1 MMKIL
6 LHSDMKKSIQKSG
19 VGRAQLHQEMA
30 LKSAGIP
37 YTTDYKD
44 DFDLVHINTVFPNS
58 LRVAKRA
65 KAAGKPVIY
74 HAHSTMEDFKN
85 SYSFS
90 NQASIG
96 FKYWLKICYN
106 TADLILTPSQYA
118 KDLLGKYDIDK
129 PIHVISNGID
139 LSYWQATPAE
149 VADMRAR
156 FNLRPDQKVA
166 ISVGLQI
173 ERKGIIEFVELAKQ
187 MPEVTFIWFGYSN
200 PHALPKAVK
209 KAIATK
215 LPNLIFA
222 GYIPRDQV
230 RVAYQMAD
238 VYLFMTHEETE
249 GIVLLEALA
258 SKVNTIVSDLAVF
271 DYLQADRDVYKADS
285 LVSFKRQLQGLLDG
299 DLPNLTAVGYQQ
311 ASLKSIQHI
320 GQQYVKEYQFARDCL
335 HGRRQEK
342 KLSESLFSVFKIE

>member
-1 MMKIL
+1 MKIL
-6 LHSDMKKSIQKSG
+6 LHSDMKKSIQQSG

-30 LKSAGIP
+30 LESAGIA
-37 YTTDYKD
+37 YTTNYKD
-44 DFDLVHINTVFPNS
+44 DFDMVHINTVFPHS
-58 LRVAKRA
+58 LVVAKKA

-85 SYSFS
+85 SYTFS
-90 NQASIG
+90 NQASLG
-96 FKYWLKICYN
+96 FKYWLNTCYN
-106 TADLILTPSQYA
+106 SADLILTPSQYA
-118 KDLLGKYDIDK
+118 KNLLEKYDIDK
-129 PIHVISNGID
+129 SIHVISNGID
-139 LSYWQATPAE
+139 LAYWQASQEE
-149 VADMRAR
+149 VANMRAR

-200 PHALPKAVK
+200 PYALPKDVK

-258 SKVNTIVSDLAVF
+258 SKVNTIVSDLPVF
-271 DYLQADRDVYKADS
+271 DYLKADRDVYKANALED
-285 LVSFKRQLQGLLDG
+285 FKVQLEGLLGG
-299 DLPNLTAVGYQQ
+299 DLASLSENGYQQ
-311 ASLKSIQHI
+311 ASLKSIQNI
-320 GQQYVKEYQFARDCL
+320 GQQYIYEYQYAGACRLGMQSD
-335 HGRRQEK
+335 K
-342 KLSESLFSVFKIE
+342 KLSKILFSNFKI

>member
-1 MMKIL
+1 MKIL
-6 LHSDMKKSIQKSG
+6 LHSDMKKSIQQSG

-30 LKSAGIP
+30 LNSAGIA
-37 YTTDYKD
+37 YTTNYKD
-44 DFDLVHINTVFPNS
+44 DFDMVHINTVFPHS
-58 LRVAKRA
+58 LVVAKRA

-85 SYSFS
+85 SYAFS
-90 NQASIG
+90 NQASLG
-96 FKYWLKICYN
+96 FKYWLNTCYN
-106 TADLILTPSQYA
+106 SADLILTPSQYA
-118 KDLLGKYDIDK
+118 KDLLEKYDIDK

-139 LSYWQATPAE
+139 LSYWQASADE

-156 FNLRPDQKVA
+156 FNLNPGQKVA
-166 ISVGLQI
+166 VSVGLQI

-187 MPEVTFIWFGYSN
+187 MPDVTFIWFGYSN
-200 PHALPKAVK
+200 PYALPKAVK

-258 SKVNTIVSDLAVF
+258 SKVDTIVSDLPVF
-271 DYLQADRDVYKADS
+271 DHLQAGRDVYKADT
-285 LVSFKRQLQGLLDG
+285 LAAFKDQLQGVLDG
-299 DLPNLTAVGYQQ
+299 DLPSLTANGYQQ
-311 ASLKSIQHI
+311 ASLKSVQNI
-320 GQQYVKEYQFARDCL
+320 GQQYIYEYQYASACQMETVQD
-335 HGRRQEK
+335 K
-342 KLSESLFSVFKIE
+342 KLSKILFSTFKI

>member
-1 MMKIL
+1 MKVL
-6 LHSDMKKSIQKSG
+6 LHSDMQKSIQQSG
-19 VGRAQLHQEMA
+19 VGRAQLHQQMA
-30 LKSAGIP
+30 LESAQID
-37 YTTDYKD
+37 YTTNYKE
-44 DFDLVHINTVFPNS
+44 DFDLVHINTVFPHS
-58 LRVAKRA
+58 LLVAKKA

-85 SYSFS
+85 SYAFS

-96 FKYWLKICYN
+96 FKFWLNLCYN
-106 TADLILTPSQYA
+106 SADLILTPSQYS
-118 KDLLGKYDIDK
+118 KKLLEKYEIDK

-139 LSYWQATPAE
+139 LAYWQATDQE
-149 VADMRAR
+149 VAGMRAK
-156 FNLRPDQKVA
+156 FNLKADQKIA

-200 PHALPKAVK
+200 PHALPKDVK
-209 KAIATK
+209 RAIATK
-215 LPNLIFA
+215 LDNLIFA

-258 SKVNTIVSDLAVF
+258 SQVDTIVSDIPVF
-271 DYLQADRDVYKADS
+271 DFLTDSHDVYKANS
-285 LVSFKRQLQGLLDG
+285 IAGFKEKLQGLLSG
-299 DLPNLTAVGYQQ
+299 DLPSVTKLGYRK
-311 ASLKSIQHI
+311 AAEKSVQNI
-320 GQQYVKEYQFARDCL
+320 GQQYIYEYQFAKSIV
-335 HGRRQEK
+335 QVK
-342 KLSESLFSVFKIE
+342 KKNAKSLLPSFLPFKY

>member
-1 MMKIL
+1 M
-6 LHSDMKKSIQKSG
+6 
-19 VGRAQLHQEMA
+19 
-30 LKSAGIP
+30 
-37 YTTDYKD
+37 
-44 DFDLVHINTVFPNS
+44 VHINTVFPYS
-58 LRVAKRA
+58 LVVARKA

-74 HAHSTMEDFKN
+74 HAPSTMEDFKN
-85 SYSFS
+85 SYTFS
-90 NQASIG
+90 NQASLG
-96 FKYWLKICYN
+96 FKYWLNTCYN
-106 TADLILTPSQYA
+106 SADLILTPSQYA
-118 KDLLGKYDIDK
+118 KNLLEKYDIDK

-139 LSYWQATPAE
+139 LAYWQASQEE
-149 VADMRAR
+149 VANMRAR

-200 PHALPKAVK
+200 PYALPKDVK

-258 SKVNTIVSDLAVF
+258 SKVNTIVSDLPVF
-271 DYLQADRDVYKADS
+271 DYLKADRDVYKANALED
-285 LVSFKRQLQGLLDG
+285 FKVQLQGLLDG
-299 DLPNLTAVGYQQ
+299 DLASLSKNGYQQ
-311 ASLKSIQHI
+311 ASLKSIQNI
-320 GQQYVKEYQFARDCL
+320 GQQYIYEYQYAGACQLGKQSD
-335 HGRRQEK
+335 K
-342 KLSESLFSVFKIE
+342 KLNKILSSTFKI